1 MAEPIDENPR
11 LVLDVSYDVK
21 SGLFLARLE
30 NGARFNFSPVN
41 VSGKLGQNLDLLRDY
56 TVRNSKSEAPKPHV
70 VATKPSGDDLLIEQ
84 AIKDGKLQ
92 KVGVIKKV
100 ADSDL
105 IDF

>member
-1 MAEPIDENPR
+1 MAEPIDDAPR
-11 LVLDVSYDVK
+11 LKLDVSFDVK

-56 TVRNSKSEAPKPHV
+56 TVRNAKSEPPNPHV
-70 VATKPSGDDLLIEQ
+70 VVTKPAGDDLLIEE
-84 AIKDGKLQ
+84 AIKAGKLQ
-92 KVGVIKKV
+92 KVGVIPTVK
-100 ADSDL
+100 DSDL